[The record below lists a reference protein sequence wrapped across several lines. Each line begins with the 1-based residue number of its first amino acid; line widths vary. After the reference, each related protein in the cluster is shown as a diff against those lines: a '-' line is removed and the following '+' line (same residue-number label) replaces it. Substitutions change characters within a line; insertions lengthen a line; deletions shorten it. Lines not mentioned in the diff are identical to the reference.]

1 MLLRQRTSGVLL
13 HPTSLPSPHG
23 IGDLGAEA
31 RAFVDGLA
39 SARQSWWQMLPV
51 VPPAVGASPYT
62 SNSAFATNPLL
73 IDLRELAAEG
83 LLTTEE
89 LQAAESP
96 FADTVDFGQV
106 HAKKWRALEQAFQRS
121 QEKTAHK
128 DELTAYAQSE
138 STWLDDYALFSAL
151 HDAYQGKVWTDWP
164 DPIRDRQPEAL
175 KKAKKE
181 HARAID
187 LHKFTQW
194 SFDRQWAR
202 LHAYAKQRGVSLM
215 GDLPIFVAMDSADVW
230 ANRRCFQL
238 GKDGKPEW
246 VAGVPPDYF
255 TEDGQLWG
263 NPLYDWD
270 ALAERGYD
278 WWVQRF
284 RNAFRRFDAVRVDHF
299 IGFYRAWHV
308 ASSAK
313 TAKVGHFA
321 AGPKAAL
328 FQQVEREL
336 GPLPIIAEDLGVIV
350 PEIWALRDQLGFP
363 GMRVLQ
369 FGFGDIERGNEHLPH
384 TYVPSAVAYTGTH
397 DNDTITGWYKS
408 LDAKVAA
415 GGKEAGFAAAQREH
429 VWRYLGG
436 QPERVHWAMIR
447 LVWMS
452 VANTAIV
459 PVQDLLGLG
468 SEARMNVPGVAEGN
482 WAYRMRPHALE
493 GDPLRILGELTTLF
507 GRQARRG

>member
-1 MLLRQRTSGVLL
+1 VPLTQRTSGVLL
-13 HPTSLPSPHG
+13 HPSSLPGSYG

-31 RAFVDGLA
+31 RGFVDFLA

-51 VPPAVGASPYT
+51 VPPSVGASPYT
-62 SNSAFATNPLL
+62 AVSAFATNPLL
-73 IDLRELAAEG
+73 IDLTELVAEG
-83 LLTTEE
+83 LLTQDE
-89 LQAAESP
+89 LAAAELPASP
-96 FADTVDFGQV
+96 RVDFGAV
-106 HAKKWRALEQAFQRS
+106 HQKKHAALRRAFERFSTRS
-121 QEKTAHK
+121 ALKQEL
-128 DELTAYAQSE
+128 DNYAQGE
-138 STWLDDYALFSAL
+138 SAWLEDYALFSAL
-151 HDAYQGKVWTDWP
+151 HAAHGDQPWTEWP
-164 DPIRDRQPEAL
+164 EPLRDRAPAAL

-181 HARAID
+181 HAAAVEF
-187 LHKFTQW
+187 HKFTQW
-194 SFDRQWAR
+194 LFDRQWAKLR
-202 LHAYAKQRGVSLM
+202 AYCQSRGVALM

-230 ANRRCFQL
+230 ANRRAFQL

-263 NPLYDWD
+263 NPLYDWA
-270 ALAERGYD
+270 ALRERGYD

-284 RNAFRRFDAVRVDHF
+284 RNAFRRFDSVRVDHF

-308 ASSAK
+308 SSKAA
-313 TAKVGHFA
+313 TAKEGHFA
-321 AGPKAAL
+321 PGPKAEL
-328 FQQVEREL
+328 FERVEKEL
-336 GPLPIIAEDLGVIV
+336 GKLPIVAEDLGVIV

-384 TYVPSAVAYTGTH
+384 TYVKNAVAYTGTH
-397 DNDTITGWYKS
+397 DNDTITGWYQS
-408 LDAKVAA
+408 LDAKVAE

-447 LVWMS
+447 LVQMS
-452 VANTAIV
+452 VANTAIF

-468 SEARMNVPGVAEGN
+468 SSARMNVPGVAGGN
-482 WAYRMRPHALE
+482 WGFRLQPHALD
-493 GDPLRILGELTTLF
+493 GDPARILGELTTLF
-507 GRQARRG
+507 GRQRKA